1 MTPWIVGIMLAN
13 SDWGPHL
20 DATDE
25 WIESIAIE
33 ETNNCSTQR
42 LHDGVKLPDR
52 DDIYTTRRSQNTYG
66 TQRTIDVITS
76 AAEEVAWLV
85 PEADP
90 LVIGD
95 ISKSGG
101 GPLSGH
107 LSHRGGIDVDIGLFY
122 NDGEQSDL
130 GFITLKPDQLDVEN
144 MWILIRA
151 LLDTGEVERILL
163 DKSLIQVLREYVIE
177 SGELSPK
184 ESLSIFPYVTGKRA
198 FLYDSVVH
206 HHSGHKHHIHVRIRC
221 D

>member
-1 MTPWIVGIMLAN
+1 MSHLIMGILMAN
-13 SDWGPHL
+13 SDWGPHI

-25 WIESIAIE
+25 WIESVGIE
-33 ETNNCSTQR
+33 DNDLCHTQR
-42 LHDGVKLPDR
+42 LYDGVQLPVR
-52 DDIYTTRRSQNTYG
+52 DDIYLLRRPQHAYG
-66 TQRTIDVITS
+66 TQQMVDIITS

-90 LVIGD
+90 IVIGD
-95 ISKSGG
+95 ISKHGG
-101 GPLSGH
+101 GPLQGH

-122 NDGEQSDL
+122 NDGEQPKY
-130 GFITLKPDQLDVEN
+130 GFLKLSPDQLDVDN

-163 DKSLIQVLREYVIE
+163 DRSLIQVLRRHVVET
-177 SGELSPK
+177 GELSK
-184 ESLSIFPYVTGKRA
+184 EESYEIFPLVTGKQA
-198 FLYDSVVH
+198 FLYDGVVH